1 MIAAVMPTYARY
13 DVALERGEGV
23 YAFGTDGRR
32 YLDFGAGIAVAS
44 LGHCHP
50 HLVEALKTQAETLWH
65 VSNLYNIP
73 GQERLAERLVTNTFA
88 DAVFFNNSGNEAV
101 ELGFKMMRKFQ
112 SENGHPER
120 YRIISVEGAFHG
132 RSLAGLSAGKQE
144 KQTAGFGPLTDGFDQ
159 VAFGNLGEMKS
170 AVTAKTAGIVIE
182 PIQGEGGIRPMDDDY
197 LRGVRAICDD
207 FNLLLQFDEVQ
218 TGIGRT
224 GKLFA
229 YQWPDVKPDILSSA
243 KGLGGGF
250 PVGATIATEKV
261 AATMGAGSHGS
272 TFGGNPLAMACAN
285 AVLDVVLSDGFL
297 ENVNSMSERL
307 REGLNDLVTKYP
319 HHLTGVRGKG
329 LLLGLRFRGDGSEA
343 GAMVA
348 KANALGLLS
357 VPAGD
362 NIMRLIPPLIIAD
375 AHVDE
380 ALGILNKALAE
391 TAGRAD

>member
-1 MIAAVMPTYARY
+1 MIPAVMPTYARY

-50 HLVEALKTQAETLWH
+50 HLVDALKSQAETLWH

-73 GQERLAERLVTNTFA
+73 GQERLAERLVANTFA

-101 ELGFKMMRKFQ
+101 ELGFKMIRKFQ

-132 RSLAGLSAGKQE
+132 RSLAGLAAGKQA
-144 KQTAGFGPLTDGFDQ
+144 KHTAGFGPMTDGFDQ
-159 VAFGNLGEMKS
+159 VAFGNLNEMKA
-170 AVTAKTAGIVIE
+170 AVTPETAGIVVE
-182 PIQGEGGIRPMDDDY
+182 PIQGEGGIRPVDDEY
-197 LRGVRAICDD
+197 LKGLRAICDEYG
-207 FNLLLQFDEVQ
+207 LVLQFDEVQ
-218 TGIGRT
+218 TGVGRT

-229 YQWPDVKPDILSSA
+229 YEWAGISPDILSSA

-250 PVGATIATEKV
+250 PVGATMATEAV
-261 AATMGAGSHGS
+261 ASAMGAGSHGS

-285 AVLDVVLSDGFL
+285 AVLDVVLGDGFL
-297 ENVNSMSERL
+297 DNVNAMSARL
-307 REGLNDLVTKYP
+307 QGGLEDLVGKYP
-319 HHLTGVRGKG
+319 DRLAGVRGKG
-329 LLLGLRFRGDGSEA
+329 LLLGLQFKGDGSEA
-343 GAMVA
+343 GGMVA
-348 KANALGLLS
+348 KANSLGLLS

-362 NIMRLIPPLIIAD
+362 NVMRMIPPLVIEAE
-375 AHVDE
+375 HVDE
-380 ALGILNKALAE
+380 ALGILETALAE
-391 TAGRAD
+391 TSAEGA

>member
-1 MIAAVMPTYARY
+1 MITAVMPTYARY

-50 HLVEALKTQAETLWH
+50 HLVKALKTQAETLWN

-73 GQERLAERLVTNTFA
+73 GQERLAERLVANTFA

-101 ELGFKMMRKFQ
+101 ELGFKMIRKFQ
-112 SENGHPER
+112 SESGHPER

-132 RSLAGLSAGKQE
+132 HSLAGLSAGKQQ

-159 VAFGNLGEMKS
+159 VAFGNLNEMKS
-170 AVTAKTAGIVIE
+170 AVTPKTAGIVIE

-250 PVGATIATEKV
+250 PIGATIATEKV
-261 AATMGAGSHGS
+261 AVTMGAGSHGS

-307 REGLNDLVTKYP
+307 REGLNDLVIKYP

-362 NIMRLIPPLIIAD
+362 NIMRLIPPLVIAD

>member
-1 MIAAVMPTYARY
+1 MPAVMPTYARY

-23 YAFGTDGRR
+23 YAFGADGRR

-50 HLVEALKTQAETLWH
+50 HLVKALKTQAETLWH

-73 GQERLAERLVTNTFA
+73 GQERLAERLVANTFA

-112 SENGHPER
+112 SENGHSAR
-120 YRIISVEGAFHG
+120 YRIISIEGAFHG
-132 RSLAGLSAGKQE
+132 RSLAGLAAGKQE

-159 VAFGNLGEMKS
+159 VAFGNLNEMK
-170 AVTAKTAGIVIE
+170 AAITRETAGIVIE
-182 PIQGEGGIRPMDDDY
+182 PIQGEGGIRPLDDDY
-197 LRGVRAICDD
+197 LRGLRAICDEYG
-207 FNLLLQFDEVQ
+207 LLLQFDEVQ

-224 GKLFA
+224 GKLYA
-229 YQWPDVKPDILSSA
+229 YQWSGVTPDILSSA

-250 PVGATIATEKV
+250 PVGATMATEQV

-285 AVLDVVLSDGFL
+285 AVLDVVLGDGFL
-297 ENVNSMSERL
+297 DNVNTMSKHL
-307 REGLNDLVTKYP
+307 RKGLDDLVTKYP
-319 HHLTGVRGKG
+319 NHLARVRGKG
-329 LLLGLRFRGDGSEA
+329 LLLGLQFKGDGSEA

-362 NIMRLIPPLIIAD
+362 NVMRMIPPLVIES

-380 ALGILNKALAE
+380 ALGILDQALAE
-391 TAGRAD
+391 TTAKVD

>member
-1 MIAAVMPTYARY
+1 MPAVMPTYARY

-23 YAFGTDGRR
+23 YAFGTDGQR

-73 GQERLAERLVTNTFA
+73 GQERLAGRLVANTFA

-112 SENGHPER
+112 FENGHLER

-144 KQTAGFGPLTDGFDQ
+144 KQTTGFGPLPDGFDQ
-159 VAFGNLGEMKS
+159 VAFGNLNEMKS
-170 AVTAKTAGIVIE
+170 AVTRKTAGIVIE

-197 LRGVRAICDD
+197 LKGVRAICDEYG
-207 FNLLLQFDEVQ
+207 LLLQFDEVQ

-224 GKLFA
+224 GKLYA
-229 YQWPDVKPDILSSA
+229 YQWSGVEPDILSSA

-250 PVGATIATEKV
+250 PVGATIATEQV

-297 ENVNSMSERL
+297 ENVNAMSERL
-307 REGLNDLVTKYP
+307 RKGLNDLVTKYP
-319 HHLTGVRGKG
+319 NHLAGVRGKG
-329 LLLGLRFRGDGSEA
+329 LLLGLRFLGDGSEA
-343 GAMVA
+343 GAMVV

-362 NIMRLIPPLIIAD
+362 NIMRMIPPLVIES

-380 ALGILNKALAE
+380 ALGILDKALAE
-391 TAGRAD
+391 TAAKVD

>member
-1 MIAAVMPTYARY
+1 MIPAVMPTYARY
-13 DVALERGEGV
+13 DVALERGDGV
-23 YAFGTDGRR
+23 YAFGTDGQR

-73 GQERLAERLVTNTFA
+73 GQERLAERLVANTFA

-112 SENGHPER
+112 SENGHLER
-120 YRIISVEGAFHG
+120 YRIISIEGAFHG
-132 RSLAGLSAGKQE
+132 RSLAGLAAGKQE

-159 VAFGNLGEMKS
+159 VAFGNLNEMR
-170 AVTAKTAGIVIE
+170 AAITPETAGIVIE
-182 PIQGEGGIRPMDDDY
+182 PIQGEGGIRPFDDDY
-197 LRGVRAICDD
+197 LRGLRAICDEYG
-207 FNLLLQFDEVQ
+207 LLLQFDEVQ

-229 YQWPDVKPDILSSA
+229 YQWSGVAPDILSSA

-250 PVGATIATEKV
+250 PVGATMAIEQV

-285 AVLDVVLSDGFL
+285 AVLDVVLGDGFL
-297 ENVNSMSERL
+297 DNVDAMSKRL
-307 REGLNDLVTKYP
+307 RKGLDDLVVKFP
-319 HHLTGVRGKG
+319 NHLAGVRGKG
-329 LLLGLRFRGDGSEA
+329 LLLGLQFQGDGSEA
-343 GAMVA
+343 GAMVV
-348 KANALGLLS
+348 KVNALGLLS

-362 NIMRLIPPLIIAD
+362 NVMRMIPPLIIES

-380 ALGILNKALAE
+380 ALSILDKALVDTAAE
-391 TAGRAD
+391 AG